1 MANPRR
7 RANRNR
13 MFDQLISAGFDP
25 GTAGAIANTPNWD
38 QANSKFSSAM
48 SNPPGRNTPPPPPT
62 PPAMPKM
69 ETYKPP
75 QMSAAT
81 TAALGKG
88 VAKAEGT
95 PQAKTLASL
104 RIKKKKPTKVASS
117 LGGNF
122 APGTGLNVQL
132 T

>member
-7 RANRNR
+7 RQNRNN
-13 MFDQLISAGFDP
+13 MFTALINAGFDS

-38 QANSKFSSAM
+38 QANKKYGDAM
-48 SNPPGRNTPPPPPT
+48 ANPPGKKTPPPAAPT
-62 PPAMPKM
+62 VPMPKM

-75 QMSAAT
+75 QMSPAT

-95 PQAKTLASL
+95 PQAKTLSSL
-104 RIKKKKPTKVASS
+104 RIKKKRPTKVAGS

-122 APGTGLNVQL
+122 APGTGLNVTL
-132 T
+132 